1 MRQDEHGPPTT
12 QGLPTQ
18 GMPHGTPTGADLVFD
33 FSGVGHVD
41 LGGLSLLLTARQIA
55 QEDSRDVW
63 VRALPD
69 DTWQVLYA
77 LGLQDYFRLFPLMI
91 GPQE

>member
-1 MRQDEHGPPTT
+1 MRQDHHETPEG
-12 QGLPTQ
+12 GSPTQ
-18 GMPHGTPTGADLVFD
+18 VDLVFD

-41 LGGLSLLLTARQIA
+41 LAGQSMMLTARQLA

-69 DTWQVLYA
+69 DAWRVLYA
-77 LGLQDYFRLFPLMI
+77 LGLQDYFRLFPKMI

>member
-1 MRQDEHGPPTT
+1 MRQDDH
-12 QGLPTQ
+12 GLPGHDT
-18 GMPHGTPTGADLVFD
+18 PSGTDLVFD

-41 LGGLSLLLTARQIA
+41 LGGLSLLLTARQLA
-55 QEDSRDVW
+55 QESSRDVW

>member
-1 MRQDEHGPPTT
+1 MRHDDHVLSGRE
-12 QGLPTQ
+12 
-18 GMPHGTPTGADLVFD
+18 TPSGADLVFD

-41 LGGLSLLLTARQIA
+41 LGGLSLLLTARQLA
-55 QEDSRDVW
+55 HEDSRDVW

-91 GPQE
+91 GPLE

>member
-1 MRQDEHGPPTT
+1 MRQDGH
-12 QGLPTQ
+12 GLPDQ
-18 GMPHGTPTGADLVFD
+18 ETPNGADLVFD
-33 FSGVGHVD
+33 FSGVGHMD
-41 LGGLSLLLTARQIA
+41 LGGLSLLLTARQLA

-69 DTWQVLYA
+69 DAWQVLYA

>member
-1 MRQDEHGPPTT
+1 MRQDDH
-12 QGLPTQ
+12 GLPDRE
-18 GMPHGTPTGADLVFD
+18 GSGASDLVFD

-55 QEDSRDVW
+55 REDSRDVW
-63 VRALPD
+63 VRGLPD
-69 DTWQVLYA
+69 DTWRVLYG

-91 GPQE
+91 GPLE

>member
-1 MRQDEHGPPTT
+1 MRQDDH
-12 QGLPTQ
+12 GLPIQ
-18 GMPHGTPTGADLVFD
+18 DTPTGADIVFD
-33 FSGVGHVD
+33 FAGVGHVD
-41 LGGLSLLLTARQIA
+41 LAGLSLLLTARQLA
-55 QEDSRDVW
+55 REDSRDVW

-77 LGLQDYFRLFPLMI
+77 LGLQDYFRLFPMMI

>member
-1 MRQDEHGPPTT
+1 MHGDDHE
-12 QGLPTQ
+12 LPN
-18 GMPHGTPTGADLVFD
+18 HHTPSGADLAFD
-33 FSGVGHVD
+33 FSWVEHVN
-41 LGGLSLLLTARQIA
+41 LGGLSLLLTARQLA
-55 QEDSRDVW
+55 QEDSRDMW

-77 LGLQDYFRLFPLMI
+77 LRLQDYFRLFPLMI

>member
-1 MRQDEHGPPTT
+1 MRQGDH
-12 QGLPTQ
+12 GLPDQ
-18 GMPHGTPTGADLVFD
+18 EVPTGTDLVFD

-41 LGGLSLLLTARQIA
+41 LAGLSLLLTARQMA
-55 QEDSRDVW
+55 QQDSRDVW

-77 LGLQDYFRLFPLMI
+77 LGLQDYFRLFPMMI
-91 GPQE
+91 GPLE

>member
-1 MRQDEHGPPTT
+1 MRQDDHE
-12 QGLPTQ
+12 LPDGT
-18 GMPHGTPTGADLVFD
+18 TPTRMDLVFD

-41 LGGLSLLLTARQIA
+41 LAGLSMMLTARELA
-55 QEDSRDVW
+55 QADSRDVW

-69 DTWQVLYA
+69 DAWRVLYA
-77 LGLQDYFRLFPLMI
+77 LGLQDYFRLFPSMI

>member
-1 MRQDEHGPPTT
+1 MRHEDHELPSQDAPS
-12 QGLPTQ
+12 
-18 GMPHGTPTGADLVFD
+18 GTDLVFD

-41 LGGLSLLLTARQIA
+41 LGGLSLLLTARQLA
-55 QEDSRDVW
+55 REDSRDVW

-69 DTWQVLYA
+69 DAWQVLYA
-77 LGLQDYFRLFPLMI
+77 LGLQDYFRLFPTMI

>member
-1 MRQDEHGPPTT
+1 MRQDDHTIPDGAAPTSS
-12 QGLPTQ
+12 
-18 GMPHGTPTGADLVFD
+18 DLVFD

-41 LGGLSLLLTARQIA
+41 LAGLSMMLTARQLA
-55 QEDSRDVW
+55 QQDSRDVW
-63 VRALPD
+63 VRGLPD
-69 DTWQVLYA
+69 DAWRVLYA

>member
-1 MRQDEHGPPTT
+1 MRQDDHRLPDGDV
-12 QGLPTQ
+12 PTQ
-18 GMPHGTPTGADLVFD
+18 TDLVFD

-41 LGGLSLLLTARQIA
+41 LAGLSILLTARQLA
-55 QEDSRDVW
+55 QQDSRDVW
-63 VRALPD
+63 VRGLPD
-69 DTWQVLYA
+69 DAWRVLYA

>member
-1 MRQDEHGPPTT
+1 MRQDDHRLPDGDAPTRT
-12 QGLPTQ
+12 
-18 GMPHGTPTGADLVFD
+18 DLVFD

-41 LGGLSLLLTARQIA
+41 LAGLSILLTARQLA
-55 QEDSRDVW
+55 QQDSRDVW

-69 DTWQVLYA
+69 DTWRVLYA
-77 LGLQDYFRLFPLMI
+77 LGLQDYFRLFPQMI

>member
-1 MRQDEHGPPTT
+1 MRQDDHRPTDAQALT
-12 QGLPTQ
+12 RT
-18 GMPHGTPTGADLVFD
+18 DLVFD

-41 LGGLSLLLTARQIA
+41 LAGLSWMLTARQLA

-63 VRALPD
+63 VRGLPD
-69 DTWQVLYA
+69 DTWRVLYA

>member
-1 MRQDEHGPPTT
+1 M
-12 QGLPTQ
+12 
-18 GMPHGTPTGADLVFD
+18 
-33 FSGVGHVD
+33 
-41 LGGLSLLLTARQIA
+41 
-55 QEDSRDVW
+55 W
-63 VRALPD
+63 VHALPD

>member
-1 MRQDEHGPPTT
+1 MRQDDHGLTDDAVAT
-12 QGLPTQ
+12 
-18 GMPHGTPTGADLVFD
+18 GTDLVFD

-41 LGGLSLLLTARQIA
+41 LAGLSLLLTARQMA

-77 LGLQDYFRLFPLMI
+77 LGLQDYFRLFPMMI
-91 GPQE
+91 GPLE

>member
-1 MRQDEHGPPTT
+1 MRQDDQQPSG
-12 QGLPTQ
+12 
-18 GMPHGTPTGADLVFD
+18 GTAIGADLVFD

-41 LGGLSLLLTARQIA
+41 LAGLAMMLTARQLA

-63 VRALPD
+63 VRGLPD
-69 DTWQVLYA
+69 EAWRVLYA

-91 GPQE
+91 GPPE

>member
-1 MRQDEHGPPTT
+1 MRQDDHA
-12 QGLPTQ
+12 LPSHQ
-18 GMPHGTPTGADLVFD
+18 TPNGSDLVFD

-41 LGGLSLLLTARQIA
+41 LGGLSLLLTARQLA
-55 QEDSRDVW
+55 HEDSRDVW

>member
-1 MRQDEHGPPTT
+1 MRQDDHELPDGTHPTN
-12 QGLPTQ
+12 
-18 GMPHGTPTGADLVFD
+18 ADLVFD

-41 LGGLSLLLTARQIA
+41 LAGLSMMLTARQLA
-55 QEDSRDVW
+55 HEDSRDVW
-63 VRALPD
+63 VRGLPD
-69 DTWQVLYA
+69 DAWRVLYA

>member
-1 MRQDEHGPPTT
+1 MRQDDHERPDG
-12 QGLPTQ
+12 GAEI
-18 GMPHGTPTGADLVFD
+18 GTDLVFD

-41 LGGLSLLLTARQIA
+41 LAGLAMMLTARQLA

-63 VRALPD
+63 VRGLPD
-69 DTWQVLYA
+69 EAWRVLYA

-91 GPQE
+91 GPPE

>member
-1 MRQDEHGPPTT
+1 MRQDDHE
-12 QGLPTQ
+12 LPVGHAQ
-18 GMPHGTPTGADLVFD
+18 LRADLVFD

-41 LGGLSLLLTARQIA
+41 LAGLSMMLTARQLA

-63 VRALPD
+63 VRGLPD
-69 DTWQVLYA
+69 DAWRVLYA

>member
-1 MRQDEHGPPTT
+1 MRHDDHGRTDDA
-12 QGLPTQ
+12 G
-18 GMPHGTPTGADLVFD
+18 PTGTDLVFD

-41 LGGLSLLLTARQIA
+41 LASLSLLLTAREMA
-55 QEDSRDVW
+55 QQDSRVVW

-77 LGLQDYFRLFPLMI
+77 LGLQDYFRLFPMMI
-91 GPQE
+91 GPLE

>member
-1 MRQDEHGPPTT
+1 MRQDDHA
-12 QGLPTQ
+12 LPSHQTAS
-18 GMPHGTPTGADLVFD
+18 GSDLVFD

-41 LGGLSLLLTARQIA
+41 LGGLSLLLTARQLA
-55 QEDSRDVW
+55 HEDSRDVW

-91 GPQE
+91 GPLE

>member
-1 MRQDEHGPPTT
+1 MRQDDHELPDGTT
-12 QGLPTQ
+12 PIR
-18 GMPHGTPTGADLVFD
+18 ADLVFD

-41 LGGLSLLLTARQIA
+41 LAGLSMLLTARQLA

-69 DTWQVLYA
+69 DAWRVLYA

-91 GPQE
+91 GPLE